1 MYSAEVITRQDQLL
15 GEIIGLARASEG
27 NEDLV
32 SDQKDQALLSGLV
45 LAGSDDIEELQQ
57 QIQKIQEEKRKIVP
71 DCFECAAP
79 CGRTAAYDITL
90 LLPST
95 SRIDML
101 KIALIFCI
109 RAIAAELQPPEGH
122 IQEESRRF
130 LYSTLV
136 LIGLEPEDPA
146 TLIDAL
152 ETGSRLYAR
161 QRMF

>member
-1 MYSAEVITRQDQLL
+1 MYSAEVIKRQDQLL

-32 SDQKDQALLSGLV
+32 SDQTDQALLSGLV

-95 SRIDML
+95 SRID
-101 KIALIFCI
+101 ISIQYTGADRTRTRRSGHADRCI
-109 RAIAAELQPPEGH
+109 RNRKPALCQAAH
-122 IQEESRRF
+122 
-130 LYSTLV
+130 V
-136 LIGLEPEDPA
+136 LDLKLNGYKKEK
-146 TLIDAL
+146 
-152 ETGSRLYAR
+152 
-161 QRMF
+161 